1 MNADGYGFKQEKS
14 FSMAED
20 SWMKKFHPAQEAV
33 RLEDYRGRK
42 GNILVVA
49 PHPDDDVLG
58 AGGTMVAASEQGRG
72 IFSVYITDGGGS
84 PRKDQSISDEA
95 MAARRENEALSALR
109 AVSAVGG
116 IFLKRGS
123 EELAGDLGPQVEGE
137 LAEIFRY
144 IQPEEVFIPAPYERH
159 RTHQR
164 CTHLSIDALR
174 VAGSQEMTLLG
185 YSLWGS
191 FWGEKK
197 RSVRDI
203 SPFIKKKV
211 EAILAHASQVDFK
224 SYQQGILGK
233 NNYEAIFWESH
244 EPQKA
249 AFVEIFLDMTELL
262 EKKDLT
268 LEGFIRQDLEAFIRA
283 YIQVS

>member
-1 MNADGYGFKQEKS
+1 MNADGHGFKQEES

-58 AGGTMVAASEQGRG
+58 AGGTMAAASDQGKG

-84 PRKDQSISDEA
+84 PRKNQSISDEA
-95 MAARRENEALSALR
+95 IADRRETEALSALR
-109 AVSAVGG
+109 ALGAVGG
-116 IFLKRGS
+116 FFLKRRS
-123 EELAGDLGPQVEGE
+123 EELTGE
-137 LAEIFRY
+137 LGRQTAEELTEILQL
-144 IQPEEVFIPAPYERH
+144 IQPEEIFIPAPYERH

-164 CTHLSIDALR
+164 CTRLSIDALR
-174 VAGSQEMTLLG
+174 TAGNREMTLLG

-197 RSVRDI
+197 RVVRDI

-211 EAILAHASQVDFK
+211 EAVLAHATQIDYK

-233 NNYEAIFWESH
+233 NNYEAVFWEAH
-244 EPQKA
+244 KPQKA
-249 AFVEIFLDMTELL
+249 AFVEIFLDMTDLL
-262 EKKDLT
+262 LNKDVT
-268 LEGFIRQDLEAFIRA
+268 LEAFMRQDLEAFIRA
-283 YIQVS
+283 FL